1 MESRRFSDSCLI
13 SKPSL
18 NPAMSCGG
26 ELRKAG
32 YLTASSVKIFR
43 REPVLESNLDRR
55 PFAIE
60 DREPRCITAA
70 PLVDVGLP
78 PDALEFEA
86 EPGCSCPRSGI
97 ERIALPS
104 VAAVAEFIKDVPH
117 HQVHRLGCGNPTLKC
132 RRVND
137 PANLDA
143 TSSGVDIQ
151 IARLAERLAAREID
165 QCVFRAY
172 AAGPDGIDPCA
183 QFFGPGIRS
192 PRKVRPEAAF
202 AIRSIGSIQR
212 LAMPGAV
219 DWFDPAGSSVH
230 HRKRRQLPG

>member
-32 YLTASSVKIFR
+32 YLTAFRVKIFR

-60 DREPRCITAA
+60 DREPRGITVV
-70 PLVDVGLP
+70 PFVDVGLP

-86 EPGCSCPRSGI
+86 EPCRCYPRFVI

-104 VAAVAEFIKDVPH
+104 VAAVAEFIK
-117 HQVHRLGCGNPTLKC
+117 
-132 RRVND
+132 
-137 PANLDA
+137 
-143 TSSGVDIQ
+143 
-151 IARLAERLAAREID
+151 
-165 QCVFRAY
+165 
-172 AAGPDGIDPCA
+172 
-183 QFFGPGIRS
+183 
-192 PRKVRPEAAF
+192 
-202 AIRSIGSIQR
+202 
-212 LAMPGAV
+212 GAL
-219 DWFDPAGSSVH
+219 H
-230 HRKRRQLPG
+230 

>member
-70 PLVDVGLP
+70 PLVDIGLP
-78 PDALEFEA
+78 PDALE
-86 EPGCSCPRSGI
+86 
-97 ERIALPS
+97 LKPS
-104 VAAVAEFIKDVPH
+104 RVAAD
-117 HQVHRLGCGNPTLKC
+117 R
-132 RRVND
+132 D
-137 PANLDA
+137 
-143 TSSGVDIQ
+143 
-151 IARLAERLAAREID
+151 LALSEL
-165 QCVFRAY
+165 
-172 AAGPDGIDPCA
+172 
-183 QFFGPGIRS
+183 
-192 PRKVRPEAAF
+192 
-202 AIRSIGSIQR
+202 
-212 LAMPGAV
+212 
-219 DWFDPAGSSVH
+219 
-230 HRKRRQLPG
+230 